1 MTEQGTELFC
11 PANSS
16 LKGQGNSVSPPS
28 PEGIAF
34 AVGGLVLMA
43 ILPIVV
49 FAFRSVSEL
58 EEQEKVCI
66 YFFRSILV
74 SLNSDFTWN
83 NKEAIVEIRRETLY
97 EKISKSYLLSFHL

>member
-1 MTEQGTELFC
+1 MTEPGTELFC

-16 LKGQGNSVSPPS
+16 LDGQGNSVSPPS

-43 ILPIVV
+43 ILPIVI

-58 EEQEKVCI
+58 EEQEKVCFE
-66 YFFRSILV
+66 FFP
-74 SLNSDFTWN
+74 LNFGLH
-83 NKEAIVEIRRETLY
+83 KF
-97 EKISKSYLLSFHL
+97 KFGLLMKL